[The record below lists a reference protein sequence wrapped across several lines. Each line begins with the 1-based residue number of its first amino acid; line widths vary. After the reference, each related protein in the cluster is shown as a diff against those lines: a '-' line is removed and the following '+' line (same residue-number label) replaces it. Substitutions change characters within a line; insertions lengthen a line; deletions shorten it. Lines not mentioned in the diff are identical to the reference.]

1 MKAKFAQL
9 KPASLFEKEETLTTL
24 SALGN
29 PLERLEQYIDFE
41 MFRPMLE
48 EALYKKDRKS
58 NAGLSVRRVSVT
70 IP

>member
-9 KPASLFEKEETLTTL
+9 KQASLFEKEKTMTNL

-48 EALYKKDRKS
+48 EIDYIYFFLKTANLFAHSKKM
-58 NAGLSVRRVSVT
+58 
-70 IP
+70 